1 MARRTKEEAQETRQG
16 ILDAAVCA
24 FYRKGVAQ
32 ATLEDI
38 AESAGV
44 TRGAVY
50 WHFKNKQ
57 EIVAALHDEL
67 HRPLFAMAV
76 EDVETDSPEPLKQL
90 EALYVR
96 LLDQLVMDEA
106 RHRILAV
113 FITKCDYTGD
123 MECFLEY
130 QSCQKQQAINIF
142 TTYFERAMA
151 RGQLPKDADAR
162 ILALSGMCFLSGI
175 CNEYLRHPG
184 VLDVR
189 KDGAALVA
197 QFFKGFRP

>member
-1 MARRTKEEAQETRQG
+1 MARRTKEEAEETRKS

-24 FYRKGVAQ
+24 FYAKGVAQ

-38 AESAGV
+38 AEAAGV

-57 EIVAALHDEL
+57 EIVAALHEEL
-67 HRPLFAMAV
+67 HRPLFDMV
-76 EDVETDSPEPLKQL
+76 VQDLERDDPEPLQQL
-90 EALYVR
+90 QALYIR
-96 LLDQLVMDEA
+96 LLSQLVMDEA
-106 RHRILAV
+106 KHRILSV

-123 MECFLEY
+123 MECFLES
-130 QSCQKQQAINIF
+130 QTCQKQQAIDIF
-142 TTYFERAMA
+142 TTYFERAIA
-151 RGQLPKDADAR
+151 RGQLPAGSDPR

-184 VLDVR
+184 IIDVK

-197 QFFKGFRP
+197 QFFKSFQA